1 MYSLLYHF
9 VLWFAGLSGFLGFM
23 VVYQL
28 DKHVHRVVG
37 HSVSPLTADNCC
49 SLCSLRDVCV
59 SVDLNGI

>member
-37 HSVSPLTADNCC
+37 HSVSPLTA
-49 SLCSLRDVCV
+49 LRDVCV